1 MWTDV
6 RVWSMF
12 ARECTF
18 VRVMTILFEHNVVLF
33 YICTNWYVQIP
44 YIFKYYEYA
53 YVYLYVNYAYVYL
66 YVNYAYV
73 YLYILCIVKY
83 DAFVRTLEQ
92 EDAAECFTFILMV
105 YNDRCKQQIEGKI
118 ITFIIMKTILIRC
131 VMCLVTIVNSIKQ
144 MSYDVWYSFFK
155 NVSCIFLNLQ
165 ATDCM

>member
-18 VRVMTILFEHNVVLF
+18 VRVMTISFEHNVVLF
-33 YICTNWYVQIP
+33 YICKNWYVQIP
-44 YIFKYYEYA
+44 YIFKYYE
-53 YVYLYVNYAYVYL
+53 YAYVYL

-105 YNDRCKQQIEGKI
+105 YNDRCKQPIEGKI

-131 VMCLVTIVNSIKQ
+131 VMCLDTIVNSIKQ
-144 MSYDVWYSFFK
+144 MLYDVCYPFFK
-155 NVSCIFLNLQ
+155 IVSCIL
-165 ATDCM
+165 

>member
-1 MWTDV
+1 MYKYRTYLSIT
-6 RVWSMF
+6 SM
-12 ARECTF
+12 R
-18 VRVMTILFEHNVVLF
+18 M
-33 YICTNWYVQIP
+33 YICTWI
-44 YIFKYYEYA
+44 
-53 YVYLYVNYAYVYL
+53 
-66 YVNYAYV
+66 
-73 YLYILCIVKY
+73 YILCIVKY

-131 VMCLVTIVNSIKQ
+131 VMCLDTIVNSIKQ

-155 NVSCIFLNLQ
+155 NVSCIFLNSQ